1 MKKKQ
6 KIHKLMLRL
15 DYSLPAQQIDVIVRL
30 GNRFNEPILVVNV
43 ESIEI
48 KLVSI
53 NTKSKRYL
61 ILSFSRKLT
70 LIYELFLGHSVT
82 TKLDGH
88 VDNSFLELK

>member
-15 DYSLPAQQIDVIVRL
+15 DYSLPVQQIDVIVRL
-30 GNRFNEPILVVNV
+30 CNRFNEPILVVNV

-53 NTKSKRYL
+53 NTKSKRKA
-61 ILSFSRKLT
+61 ILL
-70 LIYELFLGHSVT
+70 
-82 TKLDGH
+82 
-88 VDNSFLELK
+88 

>member
-1 MKKKQ
+1 
-6 KIHKLMLRL
+6 MLRL

-70 LIYELFLGHSVT
+70 LIYELILGHSVT

>member
-15 DYSLPAQQIDVIVRL
+15 DYSLPVQQIDVIVRL

-53 NTKSKRYL
+53 NTKSKRKA
-61 ILSFSRKLT
+61 ILL
-70 LIYELFLGHSVT
+70 
-82 TKLDGH
+82 
-88 VDNSFLELK
+88 

>member
-1 MKKKQ
+1 
-6 KIHKLMLRL
+6 MLRL
-15 DYSLPAQQIDVIVRL
+15 DYSLPVQQIDVIVRL

-61 ILSFSRKLT
+61 FWSILSFSRKLT
-70 LIYELFLGHSVT
+70 LICELFLGHSVT

>member
-1 MKKKQ
+1 
-6 KIHKLMLRL
+6 MLRL
-15 DYSLPAQQIDVIVRL
+15 DYSLPVQQIDVIVRL

-61 ILSFSRKLT
+61 FLSILWFSRKLT
-70 LIYELFLGHSVT
+70 LICELFLGHSVT

>member
-1 MKKKQ
+1 MSIGTKMKKKQ

-15 DYSLPAQQIDVIVRL
+15 DYSLPVQQIDVIVRL

-53 NTKSKRYL
+53 NTKSKRKA
-61 ILSFSRKLT
+61 ILL
-70 LIYELFLGHSVT
+70 
-82 TKLDGH
+82 
-88 VDNSFLELK
+88 

>member
-1 MKKKQ
+1 
-6 KIHKLMLRL
+6 MLRL

>member
-15 DYSLPAQQIDVIVRL
+15 DYSLPVQQIDVIVRL

-53 NTKSKRYL
+53 NTQSKRKA
-61 ILSFSRKLT
+61 ILL
-70 LIYELFLGHSVT
+70 
-82 TKLDGH
+82 
-88 VDNSFLELK
+88 

>member
-15 DYSLPAQQIDVIVRL
+15 DYSLPVQQIDVIVRL

-53 NTKSKRYL
+53 NTK
-61 ILSFSRKLT
+61 
-70 LIYELFLGHSVT
+70 
-82 TKLDGH
+82 
-88 VDNSFLELK
+88 